1 MFSIS
6 RGQFCARLK
15 LVAFRSLAASRV
27 FLRSLA
33 TCTVCRGLVSH
44 WRPGVGAI
52 QVIEYIVPLINCL
65 SLKYPTILKSSSVLG
80 DFSLAPCNI
89 ARGQFFARL
98 QCLAFLAGSSVL
110 A

>member
-65 SLKYPTILKSSSVLG
+65 SLKYFLTYT
-80 DFSLAPCNI
+80 N
-89 ARGQFFARL
+89 
-98 QCLAFLAGSSVL
+98 AFLEGNVDLDVL
-110 A
+110 LEGLQLGV